1 MDTYESREDGISR
14 AAQEL
19 GDDVASFVERRLR
32 PAVGIEFLGDGAESG
47 PGTESRTRFG
57 GLPDLADDETWPV
70 YDGPGLFVGQ
80 IDFAEIPEQ
89 ARESLQEYLGCDIPA
104 EGLLRIFA
112 PSEEDSES
120 YFWGDPGFIQALFT
134 TADVRQAE
142 LPEEY
147 DAELLVEA
155 ARWLRPH
162 AG

>member
-1 MDTYESREDGISR
+1 MDTYESREGVISR
-14 AAQEL
+14 AAREL

-89 ARESLQEYLGCDIPA
+89 ARESLREYLGRCSPCSPRKTSN
-104 EGLLRIFA
+104 GCG
-112 PSEEDSES
+112 P
-120 YFWGDPGFIQALFT
+120 
-134 TADVRQAE
+134 TAISCRS
-142 LPEEY
+142 L
-147 DAELLVEA
+147 
-155 ARWLRPH
+155 
-162 AG
+162 